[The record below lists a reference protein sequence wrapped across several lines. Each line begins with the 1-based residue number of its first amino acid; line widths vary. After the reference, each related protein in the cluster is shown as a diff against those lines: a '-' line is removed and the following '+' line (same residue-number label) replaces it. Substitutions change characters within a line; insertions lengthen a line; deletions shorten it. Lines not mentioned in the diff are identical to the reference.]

1 MLLNS
6 WKEQVHLKRVA
17 LSSLLILCFLIIISD
32 AKTTTKSYSENGQL
46 TVAQVDTYSDDTI
59 IILLKSSTGSCSD
72 NTLHFRIISKDGT
85 ETPCDYYNSSI
96 PQNNFCFPASSN
108 IQKRNY
114 QENEEDCDENE
125 SKPVEHPIHKYPEH
139 SDDKPEDCTTT
150 GHYESKPTEHPKNP
164 DESEDCTT
172 TYDYHES
179 KPTEQP
185 GKKDCKDS
193 EADCEKNC
201 EKDCENSCKQPGED
215 CANGCKDSDVN
226 CKNLCNLYED
236 CKNNCQTSVDNCK
249 KSCSNDFENC
259 GGTSSGGNGGNGSGT
274 GNGGNGSGTG
284 SGNGGNGSGTGSG
297 NGGNGSGTGT
307 SGGNGS
313 GTGSGTSGGNG
324 GNGSGTGT
332 TPNGGTPS
340 TTPVPSG
347 SSTIPISS
355 NGTGIVIPP
364 SKTSGSYGLY
374 GDSIVIYALTKPLVL
389 VTYYCNYPSQS
400 YQRCGIIVDWSTK
413 SARGDVITF
422 DKSCTASQIIKSYK
436 YDGFMYTCYD
446 YTTNTLTWTPYIL
459 NTDGSITKRS
469 SGQTSEIAQISNM
482 TQFSKYIKIFPI
494 ENDDY
499 GLVYTKIVPQS
510 GLGITSSTTKW
521 SLYAMWIS
529 SQDSSMTGDV
539 SIYDSQPGTN
549 TTDYNLYQCSVAH
562 DSIGYNCLVYTKR
575 TDKTVYVNI
584 NFWKNGNVNKTDE
597 INLNLPAPY
606 TTYNVIDVEPLSH
619 GGYIFIAENSTNTGQ
634 ASNVKG
640 FIYYENGTSYGPW
653 DIPDFT
659 SNSGAFGSVVSLS
672 PAPNTVVSP
681 PVSAL
686 GLTYAVPVSKST
698 GFFKIWEVN
707 TTGGDDILRGQIPAS
722 DDRVKIDNT
731 NVTVSLFPFYTA
743 SGNKQYYTTVDDD
756 AIKYATAD
764 QNINGIDRLV
774 WNFSTS
780 AASDTSSGGASTIVR
795 LTPDGTKQYVNL
807 SPNDQ
812 STFAKNLGDEI
823 ATALECD
830 SSRIKIPTHY
840 QYSNFNNSGDQIFMR
855 VNIAQGSQSQ
865 DRGASYLANDLNDM
879 ITYKSSS
886 PISTGTNSKNLDQY
900 NGAWLLPVLWNRYK
914 YILIGVFVGLALLG
928 LLWWL
933 ACRRRYSRF
942 GKAKRRQYAMLNFLT
957 IFVSTLIIVDLVL
970 DILFIVFHGKDEKW
984 ILPVSRELNED
995 KYRKWWQMHSR
1006 TALATTLLAGLDVE
1020 ALNVA
1025 SSRTASIGSLNAP
1038 YSPEADR
1045 RIFYATTIL
1054 LLIEDVPQFIF
1065 LIIYQKVTIIPAII
1079 PILVLSSCS
1088 ILIVL
1093 RVISIIYLAFF
1104 CEREWRYEDEILDD
1118 EPKREAYAD
1127 ASSEKPPKKTD
1138 KKPDNRP
1145 LGQTHIVTLS
1155 DPDPLIDIRDSHEKP
1170 PGKHPAF
1177 VEPGI
1182 MSDVKNG
1189 KKGKDTS
1196 KAQESKTLRPPGTG
1210 VGARIS
1216 DISSDV
1222 ERPIGK
1228 YTESQM
1234 MDLPSDGHFE
1244 TRRTQ
1249 YVVDGIT
1256 HIREEQVY
1264 VPETT
1269 REEFDSQ
1276 HDVHRSHRQGD
1287 GGEIIVDER
1296 TYTLGDAPNITSDTH
1311 RPQMQI
1317 SQGDAPE
1324 IIRSPMS
1331 TREQTT
1337 TYHSPSSQTTTTT
1350 TTIRG
1355 GTPTTTTTTWLGDQE
1370 FRELQGGNQGG
1381 NHGGNHGGS
1390 RTYTT
1395 EETHQLPGGVTE
1407 TVYTTTT
1414 ENSGQ
1419 EFRELQGGNHGGNH
1433 GGSRTYT
1440 TQETHQL
1447 PGGGTE
1453 TIYRTTTETT
1463 EEETE

>member
-1 MLLNS
+1 
-6 WKEQVHLKRVA
+6 
-17 LSSLLILCFLIIISD
+17 
-32 AKTTTKSYSENGQL
+32 
-46 TVAQVDTYSDDTI
+46 
-59 IILLKSSTGSCSD
+59 
-72 NTLHFRIISKDGT
+72 
-85 ETPCDYYNSSI
+85 TPN
-96 PQNNFCFPASSN
+96 
-108 IQKRNY
+108 
-114 QENEEDCDENE
+114 
-125 SKPVEHPIHKYPEH
+125 
-139 SDDKPEDCTTT
+139 
-150 GHYESKPTEHPKNP
+150 
-164 DESEDCTT
+164 
-172 TYDYHES
+172 
-179 KPTEQP
+179 
-185 GKKDCKDS
+185 
-193 EADCEKNC
+193 
-201 EKDCENSCKQPGED
+201 
-215 CANGCKDSDVN
+215 
-226 CKNLCNLYED
+226 
-236 CKNNCQTSVDNCK
+236 
-249 KSCSNDFENC
+249 
-259 GGTSSGGNGGNGSGT
+259 GGTSSGGNGA
-274 GNGGNGSGTG
+274 
-284 SGNGGNGSGTGSG
+284 
-297 NGGNGSGTGT
+297 
-307 SGGNGS
+307 
-313 GTGSGTSGGNG
+313 
-324 GNGSGTGT
+324 
-332 TPNGGTPS
+332 TPNGGTS
-340 TTPVPSG
+340 SGGNGATGGTNGTTSNGGNNGTTPNNG
-347 SSTIPISS
+347 TIPIPS

-374 GDSIVIYALTKPLVL
+374 GDSIIIYALTKPLVL

-469 SGQTSEIAQISNM
+469 SGKTTEIAQISNM

-499 GLVYTKIVPQS
+499 GLVYTKIVPQT
-510 GLGITSSTTKW
+510 GLGITSSTTSW
-521 SLYAMWIS
+521 SLYVMWIS

-539 SIYDSQPGTN
+539 SIYRSQPGTN
-549 TTDYNLYQCSVAH
+549 TTDFNLYQCSVSH

-584 NFWKNGNVNKTDE
+584 NFWKNGNVNKTSE
-597 INLNLPAPY
+597 ISLNLPAPY
-606 TTYNVIDVEPLSH
+606 TTYNVIDVQPLSY
-619 GGYIFIAENSTNTGQ
+619 GGYIFITENSTNTGE
-634 ASNVKG
+634 AGDVKG
-640 FIYYENGTSYGPW
+640 FIYYDNGTLYGPW
-653 DIPDFT
+653 GIPGFA
-659 SNSGAFGSVVSLS
+659 SNSPIVGGGAFGSVVSLS

-681 PVSAL
+681 PVSVL

-698 GFFKIWEVN
+698 GSFKIWEVN
-707 TTGGDDILRGQIPAS
+707 TSGGDDTLRGQIPAS
-722 DDRVKIDNT
+722 DDRVKINNT
-731 NVTVSLFPFYTA
+731 DVTVSLFPFYTA

-756 AIKYATAD
+756 AIKYAAAD
-764 QNINGIDRLV
+764 QNLNGIDRLV
-774 WNFSTS
+774 WNYSTS

-795 LTPDGTKQYVNL
+795 LTPGGTSQYVNL

-812 STFAKNLGDEI
+812 STFAKTLGSEI

-830 SSRIKIPTHY
+830 SSRITIPTHY

-855 VNIAQGSQSQ
+855 VNIAQGQGQ
-865 DRGASYLANDLNDM
+865 DRGASYLASDLNDM
-879 ITYKSSS
+879 IANKASS

-914 YILIGVFVGLALLG
+914 YILIGVFIGLALLG

-942 GKAKRRQYAMLNFLT
+942 GKEKRRQYAMLNFLT

-984 ILPVSRELNED
+984 ILPVSVVFLVVPVAFSTLFTFLIISRELSED
-995 KYRKWWQMHSR
+995 KYRKWWQTHSR
-1006 TALATTLLAGLDVE
+1006 TALATTLLSGLDVE

-1079 PILVLSSCS
+1079 PILVLSSCT
-1088 ILIVL
+1088 ILIVI

-1104 CEREWRYEDEILDD
+1104 CDREWRYEDEILDD
-1118 EPKREAYAD
+1118 DPTRETTFAD
-1127 ASSEKPPKKTD
+1127 APSEKPAKKTHN
-1138 KKPDNRP
+1138 KPDNRP
-1145 LGQTHIVTLS
+1145 PGQTHIISLS
-1155 DPDPLIDIRDSHEKP
+1155 DPDPLLVDIRDRDNHEKP
-1170 PGKHPAF
+1170 PGRHPAF

-1196 KAQESKTLRPPGTG
+1196 KTQESKNLRPPGTG

-1228 YTESQM
+1228 YTESQV
-1234 MDLPSDGHFE
+1234 MDLPSDEGHFE

-1249 YVVDGIT
+1249 YVDEYGVT

-1269 REEFDSQ
+1269 ITTSREEFDSQ
-1276 HDVHRSHRQGD
+1276 FDVHRSHRQGD
-1287 GGEIIVDER
+1287 GTQGEIVVDER

-1311 RPQMQI
+1311 RSQTQI

-1337 TYHSPSSQTTTTT
+1337 TYHLPSSQSSTTT

-1355 GTPTTTTTTWLGDQE
+1355 TPTTTTNTFIGTPTTTTTTWLSDQE
-1370 FRELQGGNQGG
+1370 FRELQGG

-1395 EETHQLPGGVTE
+1395 EETHQLPGGITE

-1414 ENSGQ
+1414 ERSGQ
-1419 EFRELQGGNHGGNH
+1419 EFRELQGGNHGGNHGGSRTHTTEETHQLPGGGTETIYTTTTESSGQEFRELQGGNH

-1453 TIYRTTTETT
+1453 TIYRTTTESA
-1463 EEETE
+1463 ERETE